1 MRPPYSTIFDPESTE
16 EEVIQARKDVIKEI
30 GEAQHERDSRTYFL
44 DVWRNIEEATLAA
57 YREDDHELYDY
68 MKNNWEI
75 MKLHAR
81 KTEPRSQPVKY

>member
-16 EEVIQARKDVIKEI
+16 DEVIQARKDVIKEI

-57 YREDDHELYDY
+57 YREDDYELYDY

-75 MKLHAR
+75 MNLHAA
-81 KTEPRSQPVKY
+81 KTEPHPNP